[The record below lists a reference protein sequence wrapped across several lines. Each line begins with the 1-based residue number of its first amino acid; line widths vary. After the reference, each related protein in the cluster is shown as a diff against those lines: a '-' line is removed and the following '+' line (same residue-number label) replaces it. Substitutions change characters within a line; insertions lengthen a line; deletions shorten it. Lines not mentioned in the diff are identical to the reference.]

1 MSITAQTGVRHG
13 EDLLDAVSWFD
24 EQPRSLSSIETFR
37 NRVEQIGLQLR
48 ASNVVELARERGI
61 DVFSV
66 RANLLDPEPRR
77 SIR

>member
-37 NRVEQIGLQLR
+37 NRVEQIGLDLR
-48 ASNVVELARERGI
+48 ANGVREIAAVRGLALVE
-61 DVFSV
+61 
-66 RANLLDPEPRR
+66 PEPRR